1 MGVVFV
7 GLVFRGVV
15 LVVVVVFVF
24 LLAYYLAYS
33 LSFIYLRPYM
43 HYYLEVVDS
52 HARVF
57 NLPMLII
64 FVSSPFNAYEAVL
77 IHTNPA
83 VYFLGSVIMPV
94 AFVLV
99 FLALYELAV
108 YWLGVRSIIELV
120 SFVRFILLASLVDS
134 WLVSL
139 VRWLWFG
146 VPSVGTSIFTV
157 FQFAAM
163 TYIVII
169 LIIQVIKVARLMRVR
184 RGPNLQ
190 LATIYVLI
198 VAIIMLMALTVLY
211 IFVALAPVMDINHVM
226 GLLMAVP
233 LIYVYHKCKIMGI
246 NVKLR

>member
-15 LVVVVVFVF
+15 LVVVVVSVF
-24 LLAYYLAYS
+24 LMAYYLAYS

-43 HYYLEVVDS
+43 HYYLEVADS

-64 FVSSPFNAYEAVL
+64 FALSPFNAYEAVL
-77 IHTNPA
+77 IHVNPT
-83 VYFLGSVIMPV
+83 VYFLESVLMPI
-94 AFVLV
+94 ALVLV

-108 YWLGVRSIIELV
+108 YWLGVRSIIEPV

-157 FQFAAM
+157 FQFTAM
-163 TYIVII
+163 TYMVII
-169 LIIQVIKVARLMRVR
+169 LIIQVIKVARSMRVR
-184 RGPNLQ
+184 RGPNLL
-190 LATIYVLI
+190 LATIYILI
-198 VAIIMLMALTVLY
+198 VAIIMLTALTALY
-211 IFVALAPVMDINHVM
+211 IFIALTPIININHVM
-226 GLLMAVP
+226 GLLIAVP
-233 LIYVYHKCKIMGI
+233 LIYVYHKCKIMRI